1 MEGVM
6 KRIPAWIF
14 MVLFAFAMAA
24 PSFAQ
29 TQEVKVMGETIAVQA
44 EGTYQADPDLATL
57 TFVVTSQDKELKR
70 AYDTAA
76 QSLKRIGDLAGKY
89 GLQKEDVTTGILTV
103 VPSYDNSERK
113 RKARFYS
120 VDGRV
125 VLRLR
130 DFVKIGPIIDEAMQ
144 DGVTD
149 FRSLTYSLSD
159 EEAAKQKAVA
169 EAMRRAAGRANTAL
183 EQRGQK
189 LGALRYANLDVKGI
203 QQIQEIVPYGS
214 RSTMVGSLAMTT
226 SVTVGGDS
234 TSGRNAPT
242 PLPMPHPDKI
252 GVTATVQCVFQIQ

>member
-1 MEGVM
+1 M
-6 KRIPAWIF
+6 KRSPALVV
-14 MVLFAFAMAA
+14 MVYLTLAMAT
-24 PSFAQ
+24 PSGAQ
-29 TQEVKVMGETIAVQA
+29 AQEVKVMGETIAVQA
-44 EGTYQADPDLATL
+44 EGSYQAEPDLATL
-57 TFVVTSQDKELKR
+57 TFVVTSQDKELKK

-76 QSLKRIGDLAGKY
+76 QSLKRIGDLAEKY
-89 GLQKEDVTTGILTV
+89 GLQKDDVTTGILTV
-103 VPSYDNSERK
+103 VPSYDNSDRK

-130 DFVKIGPIIDEAMQ
+130 DFAKIGPMIDEAMQ

-169 EAMRRAAGRANTAL
+169 EAMRRAAGRANAAL

-189 LGALRYANLDVKGI
+189 LGALRYANLDVKGV
-203 QQIQEIVPYGS
+203 QQIQEISEYWLRGPAAMAVEVNAGVAGGS
-214 RSTMVGSLAMTT
+214 A
-226 SVTVGGDS
+226 GG
-234 TSGRNAPT
+234 SGRNAPT